1 MGSATRGRPPRGADE
16 QGAPVT
22 GHDDTRTQRAVRF
35 RAEGRVQGVGYR
47 YSAQRVGA
55 QLGLQGWVRNRADGS
70 VEGHVQGEWRTVDAM
85 LDWLREGPSHARV
98 EALTSDPVPVDTTLA
113 GFGIRP

>member
-1 MGSATRGRPPRGADE
+1 M
-16 QGAPVT
+16 T
-22 GHDDTRTQRAVRF
+22 GHDTRALKAVRF
-35 RAEGRVQGVGYR
+35 RVEGRVQGVGYR

-55 QLGLQGWVRNRADGS
+55 QLGLQGWVRNRADGA
-70 VEGHVQGEWRTVDAM
+70 VEGHVQGDGRIVDAM

-98 EALTSDPVPVDTTLA
+98 DALTSDPVPVDTSLA

>member
-1 MGSATRGRPPRGADE
+1 M
-16 QGAPVT
+16 T
-22 GHDDTRTQRAVRF
+22 GHDTRALKAVRF
-35 RAEGRVQGVGYR
+35 RVEGRVQGVGYR

-55 QLGLQGWVRNRADGS
+55 QLGLQGWVRNRADGA
-70 VEGHVQGEWRTVDAM
+70 VEGHVQGDGHTVDAM

-98 EALTSDPVPVDTTLA
+98 DALTSDPVPVDTTLA

>member
-1 MGSATRGRPPRGADE
+1 MSDDRDPR
-16 QGAPVT
+16 T
-22 GHDDTRTQRAVRF
+22 LKAVRF
-35 RAEGRVQGVGYR
+35 RVEGLVQGVGYR

-55 QLGLQGWVRNRADGS
+55 RLGLQGWVRNRADGA
-70 VEGHVQGEWRTVDAM
+70 VEGHVQGDERTVDAM

-98 EALTSDPVPVDTTLA
+98 DALRSDPVPVDTRLA

>member
-1 MGSATRGRPPRGADE
+1 MNDYKTPALK
-16 QGAPVT
+16 
-22 GHDDTRTQRAVRF
+22 AVRF
-35 RAEGRVQGVGYR
+35 RVEGRVQGVGYR

-55 QLGLQGWVRNRADGS
+55 RLGLQGWVRNRTDGA
-70 VEGHVQGEWRTVDAM
+70 VEGHVQGDRGTVDAM

-98 EALTSDPVPVDTTLA
+98 DALTSDAVPVDTTLA

>member
-1 MGSATRGRPPRGADE
+1 MSGP
-16 QGAPVT
+16 
-22 GHDDTRTQRAVRF
+22 DDTGPLKAVRF

-55 QLGLQGWVRNRADGS
+55 QLGLQGWVRNRADGA
-70 VEGHVQGEWRTVDAM
+70 VEGHVQGDRRTVDAM